1 MEYELVR
8 WINERMHGH
17 PLLGTAVAEF
27 ANWGVVVFGVL
38 AVGLWMLAKPYGD
51 DRYKQ
56 ACVCGLA
63 AGAVGLLVNQAIIYV
78 WHRPRPYVTHPQIV
92 PLLAR
97 SHDAS
102 FPSDHASA
110 AFGIAFAVLFVARK
124 AGLLFLAYAVLIAVS
139 RVLAGVHYPTDVL
152 AGAAIGFAAAVIVV
166 RFYGVLL
173 APAVRLVGRLT
184 DPVLAA
190 LGRQRLVRL
199 LVLRPGVRGT
209 LVAVVGFALIARV
222 AIGFHD
228 HLFDEMELLVLA
240 GLAAATALGVTVA
253 RTSYWRSV
261 R

>member
-1 MEYELVR
+1 MR

-38 AVGLWMLAKPYGD
+38 AVGLWMLARPYGD
-51 DRYKQ
+51 DRYKR
-56 ACVCGLA
+56 ACACGLA
-63 AGAVGLLVNQAIIYV
+63 AGAVGLLINQVIIYF
-78 WHRPRPYVTHPQIV
+78 WHRPRPYQAHAQIV
-92 PLLAR
+92 PFLAR

-110 AFGIAFAVLFVARK
+110 AFGIAFAVFFVARK
-124 AGLLFLAYAVLIAVS
+124 AGILFLAYAVLIAVS

-152 AGAAIGFAAAVIVV
+152 AGAAIGLAAATVVV

-184 DPVLAA
+184 DPVLAT
-190 LGRQRLVRL
+190 LERQRLVRL

-209 LVAVVGFALIARV
+209 VVAVIGIALIGRV
-222 AIGFHD
+222 AIGLHD

-240 GLAAATALGVTVA
+240 LLAAATAIAVTVA